1 MRITTGAA
9 GVLGALTLIM
19 GCSSLPERVETLEQ
33 ARALVQS
40 LEQDPLTRDVAA
52 DRYENARRALDR
64 AEAKYEENESLDLIE
79 HDAYIA
85 LRNAQIAEQHI
96 AEQRARDELQA
107 GEAERNRVLLQA
119 REREAQ
125 QAQQLAAQ
133 RGGQLEQRTEEL
145 EAAQQRAEQL
155 QESTDQLEQE
165 LADLEAEQTERGLIM
180 TLREVLFEVDGAQ
193 LQPGAES
200 ALQRIAQVLNE
211 HPERNLL
218 IEGHTDSTGAAAYN
232 QQLSEQRAEAVRAA
246 LAERGIDRS
255 RVETRGLG
263 ESYPVASNESPA
275 GRQMNRRVEIIV
287 SDQQGEFA
295 DGAIRTAS
303 IDEQEETATR

>member
-145 EAAQQRAEQL
+145 ETAQQRAEQL

-263 ESYPVASNESPA
+263 ESYPVASNESAA